1 MCIDHHPRLTKLLDR
16 ITKSTLNAV
25 GRRLLRQAEVLRVDH
40 ASATLRDDGVQH
52 RLQMAAHDVGPVYV
66 TRAPVQ
72 LKARLAVHAAVEH
85 LLQKLRVVLHAENG
99 LLRVRVRAILRVR
112 HTTLRRINRQR
123 YTYVDRLYVA

>member
-1 MCIDHHPRLTKLLDR
+1 MCIDHHPRLTKPLDR

-85 LLQKLRVVLHAENG
+85 LIQKLRVVLHAENG
-99 LLRVRVRAILRVR
+99 VLRVRVRAILRVR